1 MARTEATGGGSA
13 GRCRSGEDLCR
24 AEVGRTARGSLDT
37 GDLCHGCA
45 RRGAYGRKAGKRS
58 HLRLLPP
65 RAADYRGGG
74 STLLSATN
82 QHPLPNACEFP
93 FRSSGEHLLRALAT
107 ALGRSILA
115 NGTPNDAAG
124 GSIGRGRCRCP
135 WLRSIAPLLTRFQP
149 RSRLRGAPTGEADQ
163 GCSRPRD
170 LSARAGARVFLAPRT
185 S

>member
-1 MARTEATGGGSA
+1 MARIEATGGGSA

-24 AEVGRTARGSLDT
+24 AAVGRTARGSFDT
-37 GDLCHGCA
+37 GDLFHSCA
-45 RRGAYGRKAGKRS
+45 RGGAYGREAGERS

-65 RAADYRGGG
+65 RAADDRGGG
-74 STLLSATN
+74 SGLLSAAN
-82 QHPLPNACEFP
+82 QHPLPKAGWFP
-93 FRSSGEHLLRALAT
+93 FQSSGEHLLRAPAT

-124 GSIGRGRCRCP
+124 GSIGRGRFRCP

-149 RSRLRGAPTGEADQ
+149 RSRQRGAPTGEADR